1 MTDGW
6 PVQRWI
12 RGGQVLRRRS
22 GRWDLELADV
32 AISAGAIAEVVPA
45 SPGDRAAL
53 GPGDIDAAR
62 RIIIPGLINAHLHS
76 NDDFLRGRVDKLP
89 LEIYMLMAVPVTG
102 VTQISPA
109 DLRTR
114 TLLGAIEGLKTGTT
128 CFLDDCYHIDSL
140 RPEGID
146 AVMSAYEEI
155 GARAWVTANLSD
167 LPMPDT
173 IPFVKDHLDPR
184 LYAELLGTRA
194 FSAEAALDICENA
207 IGRYNKPDA
216 RVRVAMAASGPQRC
230 SDNFLRSIW
239 DVVGRYDVPCVSH
252 VLETRVQA
260 VTGPLFY
267 GETLI
272 AHMAR
277 LGCLTP
283 RTVIAHGVW
292 VTDEDIDTIARRGA
306 SVVHNPTSNLRL
318 GSGVAPVP
326 TMLDAGINVAL
337 GSDGMTS
344 NDAQNLFL
352 EMRLAGCLHNIKNR
366 PYAQWIGAPEAFSM
380 ATTGG
385 AAALGMADT
394 LGQIEPGMRADLC
407 LLDTDSAAYVPLN
420 DPVQNIVFSEY
431 GQSVRT
437 VLVEGEV
444 VVDAGRIVKLDEAE
458 FYGEARDA
466 AARFFRDNED
476 AFGRLSDFVPAFEAA
491 YARARLLHGAP
502 RTASRWIEGE

>member
-1 MTDGW
+1 M
-6 PVQRWI
+6 V
-12 RGGQVLRRRS
+12 
-22 GRWDLELADV
+22 
-32 AISAGAIAEVVPA
+32 AGAPEQEPHAP
-45 SPGDRAAL
+45 
-53 GPGDIDAAR
+53 DIDGTR

-102 VTQISPA
+102 VAKISPD

-114 TLLGAIEGLKTGTT
+114 TLLGAIEGLRTGTT

-146 AVMSAYEEI
+146 AVMSAYEAI

-167 LPMPDT
+167 RPMPDT
-173 IPFVKDHLDPR
+173 IPFVRDHLDPR
-184 LYAELLGTRA
+184 LYGEIVGARTI
-194 FSAEAALDICENA
+194 SAAAALEMCEDA
-207 IGRYNKPDA
+207 IVRHNKPGE

-230 SDNFLRSIW
+230 SDDFLRSIW
-239 DVVGRYDVPCVSH
+239 DVVGRHDVPCVTH

-260 VTGPLFY
+260 ITGPLFY

-283 RTVIAHGVW
+283 RTVIAHAVW
-292 VTDEDIDTIARRGA
+292 VTGDDIDAIARSRA

-326 TMLDAGINVAL
+326 AMLARGINVAL

-344 NDAQNLFL
+344 NDAQNMFL
-352 EMRLAGCLHNIKNR
+352 EMRLAGCLHNIKNA
-366 PYAQWIGAPEAFSM
+366 PYDQWAGAPEAFSM
-380 ATTGG
+380 ATVGG
-385 AAALGMADT
+385 ATALGMPSS
-394 LGQIEPGMRADLC
+394 LGQIEPGMDADLS
-407 LLDTDSAAYVPLN
+407 LLDVDSPAYVPLN
-420 DPVQNIVFSEY
+420 DPVRNIVFSEY

-437 VLVEGEV
+437 VMVAGEV
-444 VVDAGRIVKLDEAE
+444 VVDDGRLVRLDESE

-466 AARFFRDNED
+466 AARFFRDNKE
-476 AFGRLSDFVPAFEAA
+476 AFDRLSDFVPAFEAA
-491 YARARLLHGAP
+491 YARARRLCQPG
-502 RTASRWIEGE
+502 SRWIDGE

>member
-1 MTDGW
+1 MSDARPTR
-6 PVQRWI
+6 RWI

-22 GRWDLELADV
+22 GRWDLESADI
-32 AISAGAIAEVVPA
+32 AISAGKIAEVVRAQPA
-45 SPGDRAAL
+45 GHATLA
-53 GPGDIDAAR
+53 PGDIDAAR
-62 RIIIPGLINAHLHS
+62 RIVIPGLVNAHLHS

-102 VTQISPA
+102 VAQISPA

-140 RPEGID
+140 RPDGID

-173 IPFVKDHLDPR
+173 IPFVKEYLDPR
-184 LYAELLGTRA
+184 LYADILGTRT
-194 FSAEAALDICENA
+194 FSAEAALEICENA
-207 IGRYNKPDA
+207 IGEYNKPDA
-216 RVRVAMAASGPQRC
+216 RVKVAMAASGPQRC
-230 SDNFLRSIW
+230 SDDFLRSIW
-239 DVVGRYDVPCVSH
+239 DIVGRHDVPCVSH

-260 VTGPLFY
+260 LTGPLFY

-272 AHMAR
+272 AHMAK

-292 VTDEDIDTIARRGA
+292 VTDEDIDVIARSGA
-306 SVVHNPTSNLRL
+306 SVAHNPTSNLRL

-326 TMLDAGINVAL
+326 KMLAAGINVAL

-344 NDAQNLFL
+344 NDAQNIFL
-352 EMRLAGCLHNIKNR
+352 EMRLAGCLHNIKNA
-366 PYAQWIGAPEAFSM
+366 PYTQWIGAPEAFSM
-380 ATTGG
+380 ATSGG
-385 AAALGMADT
+385 AAAVGMADT
-394 LGQIEPGMRADLC
+394 LGQIEPGMCADLC
-407 LLDTDSAAYVPLN
+407 LLDADSGAYIPLN
-420 DPVQNIVFSEY
+420 DPIQNIVFSEY

-444 VVDAGRIVKLDEAE
+444 VVDGGRLVKLDEAKL
-458 FYGEARDA
+458 YGEAREA
-466 AARFFRDNED
+466 AARFFRDNEE
-476 AFGRLSDFVPAFEAA
+476 AFGRLSEFVPAFEAA

-502 RTASRWIEGE
+502 GPGSRWIEGE

>member
-1 MTDGW
+1 MSGT
-6 PVQRWI
+6 PRRWI
-12 RGGQVLRRRS
+12 RGGMVLRRRS
-22 GRWDLELADV
+22 GRWDLETAD
-32 AISAGAIAEVVPA
+32 IAVSEGKITEVVPA
-45 SPGDRAAL
+45 APEPELEAL
-53 GPGDIDAAR
+53 DIDATR

-76 NDDFLRGRVDKLP
+76 NDDFLRGRIDKLP

-102 VTQISPA
+102 VARISPA

-114 TLLGAIEGLKTGTT
+114 TLLGAIEGLRTGTT

-146 AVMSAYEEI
+146 AVMSAYDAI

-167 LPMPDT
+167 RPMPDT
-173 IPFVKDHLDPR
+173 IPFVREHLAPQ
-184 LYAELLGTRA
+184 LYEDIVGTRT
-194 FSAEAALDICENA
+194 FSAAAALEICEDA
-207 IGRYNKPDA
+207 ILRYNKPGQ

-230 SDNFLRSIW
+230 SDDFLRAIW
-239 DVVGRYDVPCVSH
+239 DVAGRHDVPCVCH

-260 VTGPLFY
+260 ITGPLFY

-283 RTVIAHGVW
+283 RTIIAHAIW
-292 VTDEDIDTIARRGA
+292 VTDDDIDAIARSGA

-326 TMLDAGINVAL
+326 TMLVRGINVAL

-352 EMRLAGCLHNIKNR
+352 EMRLAGCLHNIKGA
-366 PYAQWIGAPEAFSM
+366 PYAQWVGGAEAFSM
-380 ATTGG
+380 ATVGG
-385 AAALGMADT
+385 ATALGMADS
-394 LGQIEPGMRADLC
+394 LGQIEPGMGADLS
-407 LLDTDSAAYVPLN
+407 LLDVDSPAYVPLN
-420 DPVQNIVFSEY
+420 EPVQNIVFSEY

-437 VLVEGEV
+437 VMVAGEV
-444 VVDAGRIVKLDEAE
+444 VVDDGRLVRLDESE

-466 AARFFRDNED
+466 AARFFRDNKD
-476 AFGRLSDFVPAFEAA
+476 AFDRLSDYVPAFEAA
-491 YARARLLHGAP
+491 YARARRLYEPGN
-502 RTASRWIEGE
+502 RWINGE

>member
-1 MTDGW
+1 MTTVTSA
-6 PVQRWI
+6 PRRWI
-12 RGGQVLRRRS
+12 KGGQVLRRRS
-22 GRWDLELADV
+22 GRWDLESADIAV
-32 AISAGAIAEVVPA
+32 EAGKIAEVVPCA
-45 SPGDRAAL
+45 TDSEPAAA
-53 GPGDIDAAR
+53 DIDATR

-102 VTQISPA
+102 VAQISPA

-114 TLLGAIEGLKTGTT
+114 TLLGAIEGLRTGTT

-146 AVMSAYEEI
+146 AVMSAYDAI

-167 LPMPDT
+167 RPMPDT
-173 IPFVKDHLDPR
+173 IPFVREHLDPG
-184 LYAELLGTRA
+184 LYEEIAGTRT
-194 FSAEAALDICENA
+194 FSAAAALETCEDA
-207 IGRYNKPDA
+207 ILRYNKPGA
-216 RVRVAMAASGPQRC
+216 RVQVAMAASGPQRC
-230 SDNFLRSIW
+230 SDDFLRSIW
-239 DVVGRYDVPCVSH
+239 DVAGRHDVPCVSH

-283 RTVIAHGVW
+283 RTVIAHAIW
-292 VTDEDIDTIARRGA
+292 VTDEDIAAIARGGA

-326 TMLDAGINVAL
+326 TLLARGVNVAL

-352 EMRLAGCLHNIKNR
+352 EMRLAGCLHNIKNV
-366 PYAQWIGAPEAFSM
+366 PYAQWVGASEAFTM
-380 ATTGG
+380 GTVGG
-385 AAALGMADT
+385 AAALGMADG
-394 LGQIEPGMRADLC
+394 LGQIEPGMEADLC
-407 LLDTDSAAYVPLN
+407 LLDVDSPAYVPLN

-437 VLVEGEV
+437 VMVAGEV
-444 VVDAGRIVKLDEAE
+444 VVDDGRLAGLDEAE

-466 AARFFRDNED
+466 AARFFRDNKD
-476 AFGRLSDFVPAFEAA
+476 AFDRLGEFVPAFEAA
-491 YARARLLHGAP
+491 YARARLLQGP
-502 RTASRWIEGE
+502 ASRWIEGE

>member
-1 MTDGW
+1 MRGAGIQM
-6 PVQRWI
+6 PVRRWI

-22 GRWDLELADV
+22 GQWDLEHADI
-32 AISAGAIAEVVPA
+32 AISGGRVEDVVPA
-45 SPGDRAAL
+45 PQRVAL
-53 GPGDIDAAR
+53 APADIDGGR

-102 VTQISPA
+102 VAEISPA

-114 TLLGAIEGLKTGTT
+114 TLLGAIEGLRTGTT

-140 RPEGID
+140 RPAGID
-146 AVMSAYEEI
+146 AVMSAYETI

-167 LPMPDT
+167 RPMPDT

-184 LYAELLGTRA
+184 LYDDIVGTRK
-194 FSAEAALDICENA
+194 FSPDAALEICEDA
-207 IGRYNKPDA
+207 ILRYNQQPER

-230 SDNFLRSIW
+230 SDAFLRSIW

-260 VTGPLFY
+260 ITGPLFY

-272 AHMAR
+272 EHMAR

-292 VTDEDIDTIARRGA
+292 VTDEDIDAIARSGA
-306 SVVHNPTSNLRL
+306 TVVHNPTSNLRL
-318 GSGVAPVP
+318 GSGVAPVQR
-326 TMLDAGINVAL
+326 MLDRGINVAL

-352 EMRLAGCLHNIKNR
+352 EMRLAGCLHNIKGL
-366 PYAQWIGAPEAFSM
+366 PHTDWIGAPEAFSM
-380 ATTGG
+380 ATIGG
-385 AAALGMADT
+385 AAAVGMADK
-394 LGQIEPGMRADLC
+394 LGQIEPGMNADLC
-407 LLDTDSAAYVPLN
+407 LLDTDSAAYVPLD
-420 DPVQNIVFSEY
+420 DPVRSIVFSEY

-437 VLVEGEV
+437 VLVAGEV
-444 VVDAGRIVKLDEAE
+444 VVDAGRLVKFDEAD

-466 AARFFRDNED
+466 AARFFHDNRD
-476 AFGRLSDFVPAFEAA
+476 AFARLSEFVPAFEAA
-491 YARARLLHGAP
+491 YARARRLYGSS
-502 RTASRWIEGE
+502 SRWIAGE